1 MRGSGGEHETA
12 GTTSFHVGK
21 WYPPASH
28 GGPKSFGWITRGL
41 MLEGGGEHPRCPQ
54 CRVANGRKQHE
65 CIKSEMLAMGL
76 ASRQGDVR
84 PTPCSLRQ
92 GLGPCI
98 STRRGQVLPSS
109 GSSTSLCCITA
120 GQGML
125 SWVRSLLHS
134 NTNPMIP
141 G

>member
-1 MRGSGGEHETA
+1 MRDSGGEHETA

-21 WYPPASH
+21 WYPPAAH

-98 STRRGQVLPSS
+98 STRRRQVLPSG